1 MRPENGDVVH
11 VFLPH
16 SNVFRR
22 EVIVAEESIVSFVW
36 PKWWLQ
42 KAAKEKL
49 QQ

>member
-1 MRPENGDVVH
+1 VG
-11 VFLPH
+11 
-16 SNVFRR
+16 
-22 EVIVAEESIVSFVW
+22 EESIVSFVR